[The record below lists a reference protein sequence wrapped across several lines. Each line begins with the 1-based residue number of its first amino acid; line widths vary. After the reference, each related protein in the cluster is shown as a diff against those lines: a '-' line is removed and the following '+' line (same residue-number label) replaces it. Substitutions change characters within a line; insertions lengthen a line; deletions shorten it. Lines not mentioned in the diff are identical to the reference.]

1 MTNMHRLIIT
11 CFIANLVIYS
21 QGQIIS
27 GQVVDAKTQEPLPYV
42 HIGVPGKNMGTISRD
57 NGEFHIDLSNAS
69 LDESLSFSMVGYET
83 NAIAITII
91 EGNYLKVSLT
101 PKTYLLQEV
110 AVNDSEIINLQKFGR
125 YQPTKTTTGRS
136 GKGEFGW
143 GGEWGLRIYHD
154 NLRYQIYDVNLHL
167 RFNTVDSILFRINI
181 YKLDGNLPGKPIP
194 AKDIFV
200 KAYKRK
206 KWIKKDLVSENLM
219 VDEDIIVTF
228 ELVRI
233 WYSEKGENH
242 LFYTHGKEYERGS
255 TYSRESSF
263 DKWVVDKRPPIT
275 LFVSGR
281 VFE

>member
-1 MTNMHRLIIT
+1 MHRLIIT
-11 CFIANLVIYS
+11 CLIVNLVFS
-21 QGQIIS
+21 SRGQIIS

-42 HIGVPGKNMGTISRD
+42 HIGVPGKNMGTISRH
-57 NGEFHIDLSNAS
+57 NGEFHIDLSKAS
-69 LDESLSFSMVGYET
+69 KDESLSFSMVGYET
-83 NAIAITII
+83 NAIAITTI

-125 YQPTKTTTGRS
+125 YQPTKTTTGHS

-143 GGEWGLRIYHD
+143 GGEWGLRIYH
-154 NLRYQIYDVNLHL
+154 NKLRYQIYDVNLHL

-181 YKLDGNLPGKPIP
+181 YELDGNLPGQPIP
-194 AKDIFV
+194 EKEIFV
-200 KAYKRK
+200 TAYKRE
-206 KWIKKDLVSENLM
+206 KWIKKDLVSENLI

-233 WYSEKGENH
+233 WYSGKGENH
-242 LFYTHGKEYERGS
+242 LFYTHGKGYERGG

-263 DKWVVDKRPPIT
+263 DKWAVDKRPPIT